1 MPIDTA
7 TPWHKASFDH
17 LLGERLPGLLAERL
31 PLAGYRVEPAGPYTC
46 RLTVTIATDAGT
58 RRARSRS
65 ARKTTAPR
73 RTQTRATSRSA

>member
-7 TPWHKASFDH
+7 TPWHRASFDH

-46 RLTVTIATDAGT
+46 RLTVTIATDNGELALVYDGF
-58 RRARSRS
+58 
-65 ARKTTAPR
+65 P
-73 RTQTRATSRSA
+73 